1 MKERYRLIPVFL
13 LAGSLLVLLVMFIIR
28 GNSGNNQISEAD
40 LSLTAAAGDA
50 TAEMVPT
57 STLTKT
63 PPPSKTPI
71 PEPTAT
77 KPTATVTETLTG
89 LAVRET
95 GSPLGCNEVAFLADV
110 TIPDNTTL
118 DPGQKFT
125 KTWRLQND
133 GTCTWDTDYTIYFH
147 SGEKMSGP
155 SSQKMVTIPV
165 PPGKTIEISVDL
177 TAPKEP
183 GKYKG
188 YWAFK
193 NAGGHHFGLTEN
205 RYPIYVLIKVVGP

>member
-1 MKERYRLIPVFL
+1 MKEQFRLIPIFL
-13 LAGSLLVLLVMFIIR
+13 LAGSLLVLLVMFVIR
-28 GNSGNNQISEAD
+28 VNGDNNQISGAK
-40 LSLTAAAGDA
+40 LTQTAAVVKA
-50 TAEMVPT
+50 TTEMVPT

-77 KPTATVTETLTG
+77 KPTATITKTLSD
-89 LAVRET
+89 LAILET

-133 GTCTWDTDYTIYFH
+133 GTCTWDSNYTIYFY

-155 SSQKMVTIPV
+155 SSQKMVAIPV

-193 NAGGHHFGLTEN
+193 NAGGHHFGIGEN
-205 RYPIYVLIKVVGP
+205 RYPIYVLIQVVGP

>member
-1 MKERYRLIPVFL
+1 LKGQYRLIPVFL
-13 LAGSLLVLLVMFIIR
+13 LAGSLLVLLVMFILR
-28 GNSGNNQISEAD
+28 GNSGNDQNSGVD
-40 LSLTAAAGDA
+40 LSLTAAAGEA

-57 STLTKT
+57 STLTK
-63 PPPSKTPI
+63 PPPPTETPI

-77 KPTATVTETLTG
+77 KPTATITQTLSD
-89 LAVRET
+89 LAIMET
-95 GSPLGCNEVAFLADV
+95 GSPIGCDVVAYLADV
-110 TIPDNTTL
+110 TIPDNTHL

-133 GTCTWDTDYTIYFH
+133 GTCTWDSDFTIYFY

-155 SSQKMVTIPV
+155 SSQKMVSIPV
-165 PPGKTIEISVDL
+165 PPGKTIEVSVDL

-193 NAGGHHFGLTEN
+193 NAGGHHFGLGEN

>member
-1 MKERYRLIPVFL
+1 MKEQFRLIPIFL
-13 LAGSLLVLLVMFIIR
+13 LAGSLLVLLVLFVIR
-28 GNSGNNQISEAD
+28 VNGDNNQISGAK
-40 LSLTAAAGDA
+40 LPQTAAVVKA

-57 STLTKT
+57 STATKT
-63 PPPSKTPI
+63 PLPSKTPT

-77 KPTATVTETLTG
+77 MPTTTVTETLTD
-89 LAVRET
+89 LAILET

-125 KTWRLQND
+125 KTWRLQNN

-165 PPGKTIEISVDL
+165 PPGKTIEISIDL

>member
-1 MKERYRLIPVFL
+1 MKEQYRLIPIFL

-28 GNSGNNQISEAD
+28 GTSSNNQISGAD
-40 LSLTAAAGDA
+40 LSLTAAAGNAA
-50 TAEMVPT
+50 TEMVPT
-57 STLTKT
+57 NTLTKT
-63 PPPSKTPI
+63 PAPSKTPI

-77 KPTATVTETLTG
+77 IPTATVTETLSA
-89 LAVRET
+89 LAIMET
-95 GSPLGCNEVAFLADV
+95 GSPLGCDVVAFLADV
-110 TIPDNTTL
+110 TILDNTTL

-133 GTCTWDTDYTIYFH
+133 GSCTWDTDYTIYYY

-155 SSQKMVTIPV
+155 SSQRMVSVSV
-165 PPGKTIEISVDL
+165 PPGKTIEVSIDL
-177 TAPKEP
+177 IAPKEA

-193 NAGGHHFGLTEN
+193 NAGGHHFGISEN
-205 RYPIYVLIKVVGP
+205 RFPIYVLIKVVGP